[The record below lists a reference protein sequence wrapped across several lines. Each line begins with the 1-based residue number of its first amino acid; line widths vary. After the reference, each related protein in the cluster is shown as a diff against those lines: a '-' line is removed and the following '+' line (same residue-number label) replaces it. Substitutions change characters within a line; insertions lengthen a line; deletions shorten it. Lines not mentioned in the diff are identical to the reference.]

1 MAEPLRARQKA
12 MAEESILQALAD
24 LVAESGSLEVPVA
37 QVAERAGVSHRTVY
51 NHFGDR
57 DGLIDALYRYC
68 GERMDA
74 QGGTDLPEHL
84 ADLPAVIPANY
95 RAIDAV
101 APLAM
106 VLSRVDHATRTG
118 GDHRSRNRRVVE
130 LVERAHPEID
140 EQAATMV
147 AAAVRQLV
155 GTQPWYRLTREHGLT
170 TEQAAAAAAWT
181 VRLVVEAL
189 ARGDL
194 PAEEGP

>member
-12 MAEESILQALAD
+12 MAEQTILEALAE
-24 LVAESGSLEVPVA
+24 LVVEEGSLDVPVA

-57 DGLIDALYRYC
+57 ERLVEALYEHC
-68 GERMDA
+68 GREMEA
-74 QGGTDLPEHL
+74 QGGTDLPDRL
-84 ADLPAVIPANY
+84 ADLPSAIPANY

-106 VLSRVDHATRTG
+106 VLSRIDHATRSD
-118 GDHRSRNRRVVE
+118 GDHRARNRRVVAM
-130 LVERAHPEID
+130 VEHDHPGLD
-140 EQAATMV
+140 ERTAAMV
-147 AAAVRQLV
+147 GAVVRQLV
-155 GTQPWYRLTREHGLT
+155 GTQPWYRLTQEHELT
-170 TEQAAAAAAWT
+170 TDEAAAAAAWT

-194 PAEEGP
+194 PTEEDP